1 MKKSRKPIL
10 YILLC
15 AAVLL
20 GLAVWLIHGNTVI
33 RQTEITVHSEALP
46 EEFAGFRIA
55 HVSDLHSA
63 EFGGDNQRLLSMLRA
78 ARPDI
83 IAITGDIIS
92 SYHVDLEP
100 ALHFAREAAKIA
112 PCYYV
117 TGNHEG
123 RISLFPSLQA
133 GLMEAGVT
141 ILRREAVTIERNG
154 ASIAIWGLEDPR
166 FNPYE
171 GIFLRKGWDIQGQ
184 LEVLT
189 ESAGSEG
196 FTLLLSH
203 RPEYF
208 ETYCDFG
215 VELVLS
221 GHVHGGQI
229 RLPFI
234 GAIYGPDQGLFP
246 EFDAGLY
253 TAGGTNMIVS
263 RGLGNSSFP
272 IRVNNPPE
280 LIIVELQR

>member
-1 MKKSRKPIL
+1 MKETTKPIL
-10 YILLC
+10 YLLC

-20 GLAVWLIHGNTVI
+20 GLTLWLVHGNTVI
-33 RQTEITVHSEALP
+33 QQTKITVHSAALP
-46 EEFAGFRIA
+46 AEFAGFRIA

-63 EFGGDNQRLLSMLRA
+63 EYGENNEQLLDMLRA
-78 ARPDI
+78 AQPDI

-92 SYHVDLEP
+92 SYHVDLES
-100 ALHFAREAAKIA
+100 AIRFAREAAKIA

-133 GLMEAGVT
+133 GLMDAGVT
-141 ILRREAVTIERNG
+141 VLRREAVTLERNG
-154 ASIAIWGLEDPR
+154 SSIAIWGIDDPR

-171 GIFLRKGWDIQGQ
+171 GIFSRPGWDIEGQ
-184 LEVLT
+184 LEALS
-189 ESAGSEG
+189 ESAGAEG

-208 ETYCDFG
+208 ETYCG
-215 VELVLS
+215 YGIELVLS

-229 RLPFI
+229 RLPLI
-234 GAIYGPDQGLFP
+234 GALYAPDQGLFP
-246 EFDAGLY
+246 EYDSGLY
-253 TAGGTNMIVS
+253 TEGVTNMIVS

-280 LIIVELQR
+280 LIIVELQP